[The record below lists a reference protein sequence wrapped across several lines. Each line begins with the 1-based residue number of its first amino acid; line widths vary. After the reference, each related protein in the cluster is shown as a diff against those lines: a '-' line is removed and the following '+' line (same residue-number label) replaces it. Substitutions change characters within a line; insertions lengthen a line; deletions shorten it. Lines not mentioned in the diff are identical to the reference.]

1 MGRQG
6 KIARLPARIR
16 DELNQRLLDGESAK
30 KILPWLNGLPEVKT
44 ILQEDFEGLF
54 VTDANL
60 SDWRQGGFVE
70 WSRQRER
77 IDRTKELA
85 RYAAQ
90 QSKAGGASIA
100 DGAAAIASGKLLEL
114 LELVDDVVAGEADG
128 GLKVEDGGE
137 KKAPAAQIAQI
148 AYAIAA
154 LRGTEQTDV
163 KLKLA
168 KKALGQKERQIDLD
182 EQRFRR
188 ESAAIA
194 LKVLNDE
201 RAKSIEAGAGTNA
214 EKIEAMGQHLF
225 GQLWKQAAATAK

>member
-1 MGRQG
+1 MEHGKARPSSIFHLRFSFPLFNMGRQG

-100 DGAAAIASGKLLEL
+100 DGAGDRQREAAGIAR
-114 LELVDDVVAGEADG
+114 AGG
-128 GLKVEDGGE
+128 
-137 KKAPAAQIAQI
+137 
-148 AYAIAA
+148 
-154 LRGTEQTDV
+154 
-163 KLKLA
+163 
-168 KKALGQKERQIDLD
+168 
-182 EQRFRR
+182 
-188 ESAAIA
+188 
-194 LKVLNDE
+194 
-201 RAKSIEAGAGTNA
+201 
-214 EKIEAMGQHLF
+214 
-225 GQLWKQAAATAK
+225 